1 MGRKAAIST
10 GPLHRAKRA
19 LYRGA
24 VLVIAPRT
32 TNKSNDFKRKW
43 RRRRDSNPRYGNTP
57 YGGLAN
63 RWFQPLTHVS
73 ERGSGSAAI
82 VARFQSFNRT
92 GVSAERRR
100 GAWSASSPHPDRAPA
115 FQAPPTA
122 PRAH

>member
-1 MGRKAAIST
+1 QDAFAQLCSPFRFLMPPLWLRQRRKREQERQRRIVLAA
-10 GPLHRAKRA
+10 
-19 LYRGA
+19 
-24 VLVIAPRT
+24 
-32 TNKSNDFKRKW
+32 KW

-115 FQAPPTA
+115 FQAPPT
-122 PRAH
+122 